1 MLAHEAADWQDET
14 ARAWAVALT
23 PLAETITDLMLAWLP
38 KATYPTRDGMHS
50 NSAFGLARSL
60 PWARHLARQGNPRL
74 LDAIRETALR
84 WYQHDENYPA
94 NWEPSG
100 ADFLSPALTE
110 AELICELLDE
120 ERFLAWLD
128 TFLPGLA
135 EANPPSL
142 FQPATVTDTS
152 DGQIAHLHGLNLY
165 RAFVMQR
172 LSHALPAGDQRVT
185 ILRRSASQ
193 HAAASLPVVS
203 GGDYMVEHWLACYAV
218 LFLTADA

>member
-1 MLAHEAADWQDET
+1 MIAQPRDRSTRLSMVASTGIPASKCTGRWFACCAWFPTRSTAQRSWRPSTPIFPPQNLQQEAAYLRAHPGFERPYGWGWALMLAHEAADWQDET

-110 AELICELLDE
+110 AE
-120 ERFLAWLD
+120 
-128 TFLPGLA
+128 
-135 EANPPSL
+135 
-142 FQPATVTDTS
+142 
-152 DGQIAHLHGLNLY
+152 
-165 RAFVMQR
+165 
-172 LSHALPAGDQRVT
+172 
-185 ILRRSASQ
+185 
-193 HAAASLPVVS
+193 
-203 GGDYMVEHWLACYAV
+203 
-218 LFLTADA
+218 